1 MEEALNVG
9 LHKSLTLHQIEFDT
23 YTGLVIRQQHFHQP
37 RIEGGDPARILA
49 FECPIPTV
57 DIGSP
62 NAASLSIYWLATCE

>member
-37 RIEGGDPARILA
+37 RIEGGTPPE
-49 FECPIPTV
+49 F
-57 DIGSP
+57 
-62 NAASLSIYWLATCE
+62 